1 MNRTTLNRL
10 IKKNNSIIEG
20 IGLETKSTSS
30 PILSPLSKEEDPR
43 VKKLKKEL
51 EKIDISNKPK
61 YIKFNMK

>member
-20 IGLETKSTSS
+20 IGLETQ

>member
-1 MNRTTLNRL
+1 MTLNRL

-20 IGLETKSTSS
+20 IGLETQ

>member
-10 IKKNNSIIEG
+10 IKKNNGIIEG
-20 IGLETKSTSS
+20 IGLETQ